1 MEKNEKVHKLGPG
14 PGMFWVDI
22 SDTHKLMEEE
32 HGS

>member
-1 MEKNEKVHKLGPG
+1 MEKNEKVHKLG